1 MKKIIDFSKYLS
13 IKIGGAIMV
22 DVIEDYSYDKDLRI
36 LGYGC
41 NLLISP
47 HATSLAILGD
57 RFDYIKD
64 LGDFIEVGGA
74 CSSAKIFK
82 FFKQNNLGGLEFLR
96 ALPGSLGGLVKMN
109 AGMKDYE
116 MKNTLHSVCVDS
128 EWIEADRLGLAYR
141 KSEISGVIF
150 AARFKKI
157 QGFRQDVE
165 EACTLMR
172 KTHPKHPSCGSCFKN
187 PKGDFAGRMLEA
199 VGLKGYSFHGVG
211 FSETHA
217 NFLVNYDRSLASFE
231 TAMEVIGLGE
241 KRVYEE
247 FGVKLEK
254 EVIII
259 E

>member
-13 IKIGGAIMV
+13 IKIGGAIIV

-141 KSEISGVIF
+141 KSEINGVIF

-165 EACTLMR
+165 DA
-172 KTHPKHPSCGSCFKN
+172 
-187 PKGDFAGRMLEA
+187 
-199 VGLKGYSFHGVG
+199 
-211 FSETHA
+211 
-217 NFLVNYDRSLASFE
+217 
-231 TAMEVIGLGE
+231 
-241 KRVYEE
+241 
-247 FGVKLEK
+247 
-254 EVIII
+254 
-259 E
+259 